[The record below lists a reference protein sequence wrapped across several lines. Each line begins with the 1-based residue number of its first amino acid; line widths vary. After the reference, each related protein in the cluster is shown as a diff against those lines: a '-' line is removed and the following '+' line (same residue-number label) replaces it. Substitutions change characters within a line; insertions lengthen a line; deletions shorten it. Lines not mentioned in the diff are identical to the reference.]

1 MVICMY
7 AIEINEDI
15 YNTPLAGS
23 IEAPLPTSWGTGSAG
38 FVINVFDVVLTC
50 MDFYCRDIPDGR

>member
-1 MVICMY
+1 ML
-7 AIEINEDI
+7 IEIKEDI

-23 IEAPLPTSWGTGSAG
+23 IEAPLLPTCWGTGSAG

-50 MDFYCRDIPDGR
+50 MDFYCRDIPDDR